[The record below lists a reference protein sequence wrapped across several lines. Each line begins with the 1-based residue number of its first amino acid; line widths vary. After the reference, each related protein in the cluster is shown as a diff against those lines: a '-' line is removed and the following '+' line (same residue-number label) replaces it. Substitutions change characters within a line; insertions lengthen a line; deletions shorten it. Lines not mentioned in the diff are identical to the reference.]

1 MTVGVETKNNKIWY
15 SLLCLFPIV
24 TVVVMSRLVYRKGM
38 DLLAGILPIMC
49 SNYEDIQ
56 FIIGEFYCKL
66 NCKDKDEQQIHLHT
80 CWSILLCQSTVCI
93 PDIKHSFPW
102 HFARDTLSLFVNS
115 FLSAYPISHF
125 SSHPQRFHWK
135 NCSISLC
142 SEITW
147 KHLLGRLSMLSCIL
161 WADMHSFRCLF
172 ESQCVAGFSV
182 LSITPFLL
190 LVKGV
195 GTVSW

>member
-1 MTVGVETKNNKIWY
+1 MNSKSIFTHVGQYYFVNQLSAFLTSNTHF
-15 SLLCLFPIV
+15 L
-24 TVVVMSRLVYRKGM
+24 
-38 DLLAGILPIMC
+38 DILP
-49 SNYEDIQ
+49 E
-56 FIIGEFYCKL
+56 
-66 NCKDKDEQQIHLHT
+66 
-80 CWSILLCQSTVCI
+80 
-93 PDIKHSFPW
+93 
-102 HFARDTLSLFVNS
+102 TLSLFVFS

-147 KHLLGRLSMLSCIL
+147 KHLLGRLSLLSCIL